1 MSYYLGFDSSTQ
13 SLKAIIIDTEK
24 GQIVCSESVNFGKEL
39 PEYSCLDGVLQNEN
53 PNEKHSNPLMW
64 LDALDLVLKKLF
76 KNNAPLEK
84 VCGISGCGQQHG
96 SVYLKENFPEVL
108 RKMVSDKGLSEQIL
122 PALSRKTAPV
132 WMDSSTGEECREIS
146 KKIGGRLQEDTGS
159 PAIERFTGPQI
170 RRFYKKEPEN
180 YQATKHIALVSS
192 FICSVLCGKIAP
204 IDFGDGSGMNL
215 LNLKSL
221 KWDKEIA
228 EATAPNLLKK
238 LPEGVRSNFVVGT
251 LNPYFQKYGFG
262 EDVKVS
268 VWTGDN
274 PASLIGTGAWQPGTA
289 VISLGTSDTFFAA
302 CKNPLIDPNGY
313 GHVFGNPA
321 GGFMNLICFKNG
333 SLAREKVKDDCKV
346 DWDYFGNTAFEN
358 TPAGNNENF
367 ILPYFVSENTPL
379 VKNAGVK
386 LFGNTNLN
394 SSEFI
399 RAVVESQFTSM
410 KLHSQFIGIDFE
422 TIRVTGG
429 GSNSPGICQTI
440 ANIFQAKVEKIS
452 ITDSAALGAAM
463 IAASSLCK
471 ISFEEL
477 KNKFCKAEKII
488 NPDKKTAN
496 IYDNLLQKYKKAEK
510 ANIR

>member
-13 SLKAIIIDTEK
+13 GLKAIIIDAEK
-24 GQIVCSESVNFGKEL
+24 GKIVCSESVNFANEL
-39 PEYSCLDGVLQNEN
+39 AEFSCTDGVLQNKN
-53 PNEKHSNPLMW
+53 PLVKHSNPLMW
-64 LDALDLVLKKLF
+64 LAAFDLVIEKLF

-84 VCGISGCGQQHG
+84 VSGISGCGQQHG
-96 SVYLKENFPEVL
+96 SVYLKENFSDGL
-108 RKMVSDKGLSEQIL
+108 RKMVADKKLAEQIA
-122 PALSRKTAPV
+122 PCLSRKTAPV

-146 KKIGGRLQEDTGS
+146 EKIGARLQEDTGS

-170 RRFYKKEPEN
+170 RRFYKKELEN
-180 YQATKHIALVSS
+180 YQTTKHIALVSS

-215 LNLKSL
+215 LNLKTL
-221 KWDKEIA
+221 EWDKEIA
-228 EATAPNLLKK
+228 EATAPELFKK
-238 LPEGVRSNFVVGT
+238 LPKIVPSNSVVGN
-251 LNPYFQKYGFG
+251 LNPYFKKYGFR
-262 EDVKVS
+262 EKVKIS

-274 PASLIGTGAWQPGTA
+274 PASLIGTGAWQLGTA

-302 CKNPLIDPNGY
+302 CKNPLTDPNGY

-333 SLAREKVKDDCKV
+333 SLAREKVKDDLNV
-346 DWDYFGNTAFEN
+346 DWDYFGTTAFEK
-358 TPAGNNENF
+358 TPAGNNGNF
-367 ILPYFVSENTPL
+367 IFPYFVPENTPL
-379 VKNAGVK
+379 VKKAGVIF
-386 LFGNTNLN
+386 FGKTNLN
-394 SSEFI
+394 SSELI

-463 IAASSLCK
+463 IAANAISK
-471 ISFEEL
+471 IPFENL
-477 KNKFCKAEKII
+477 KEKFCKAEKII
-488 NPDKKTAN
+488 NPDKKTAEV
-496 IYDNLLQKYKKAEK
+496 YKVLLEKYVKAEK
-510 ANIR
+510 NISP